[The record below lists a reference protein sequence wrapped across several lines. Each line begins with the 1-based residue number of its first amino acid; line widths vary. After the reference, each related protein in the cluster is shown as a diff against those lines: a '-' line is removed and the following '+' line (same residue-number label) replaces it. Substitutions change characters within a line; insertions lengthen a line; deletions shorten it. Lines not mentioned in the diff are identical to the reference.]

1 MLTQAELDEK
11 KRQLQQMRINLEQ
24 QIASVRSRF
33 GEPERTFIP
42 TDLADEA
49 TELFEKTKTE
59 ALVRTMQDTVYR
71 IDRALERIE
80 QGTYGWCANCNEEI
94 PKERLDVLPYADSC
108 VTCQDKDA
116 RGNARSGREL
126 RVE

>member
-1 MLTQAELDEK
+1 MLTQAELEEK
-11 KRQLQQMRINLEQ
+11 KSQLQQMRADLEQ

-33 GEPERTFIP
+33 GEPERTFVP

-49 TELFEKTKTE
+49 TELFEKTKAET
-59 ALVRTMQDTVYR
+59 LVRTMQDTIHR
-71 IDRALERIE
+71 IDLALERIE

-108 VTCQDKDA
+108 VKCQEKHA
-116 RGNARSGREL
+116 RPGARNSRGAQ
-126 RVE
+126 VG